1 MSIRTQTH
9 NIDIKQGTDFALA
22 IRIKGADGQPEDL
35 TGRTFRGQIRSS
47 YDADAPAATFQFTNR
62 DQTTEEGKG
71 MVDMKL
77 PNTALA
83 QADLKLSCK
92 AVYVYD
98 VEQVFPSG
106 QVKMV
111 MQGQA
116 NIYPEATR

>member
-9 NIDIKQGTDFALA
+9 NIEIKQGTDFGLV
-22 IRIKGADGQPEDL
+22 IRIKGADGLPEDI
-35 TGRTFRGQIRSS
+35 TGRTFRGMIRKT
-47 YDADAPAATFQFTNR
+47 YEDETAAATFQFTLR
-62 DQTTEEGKG
+62 DQTQEENKG

-92 AVYVYD
+92 ANYVYD
-98 VEQVFPSG
+98 VEQVYPSG

-111 MQGQA
+111 MMGEA
-116 NIYPEATR
+116 SIYPEATR